1 MKQGTDLKTA
11 IDSLTNII
19 LGKKSTP
26 NTKPKAKSRS
36 KKTTKKTK

>member
-11 IDSLTNII
+11 IDSLTDII
-19 LGKKSTP
+19 LGKKSKP
-26 NTKPKAKSRS
+26 STKLKAKPRS